1 MRPTHNQKICPLQSY
16 GRPLERAAYFATSNY
31 PLKAASSVQKETP
44 KHHRWFQPPA
54 FAKLRSPPTQ
64 KSFRMW
70 TVDDRDRVENPDE
83 ATAVQLSHSRF
94 LLATTGRN
102 TLTMGT
108 ADPLLVVASD
118 HGRGAQ
124 LAAVVFA
131 GCQLNWSSPSKA
143 QRLPAV
149 FKRTDEEL

>member
-1 MRPTHNQKICPLQSY
+1 VSY
-16 GRPLERAAYFATSNY
+16 GELHKS
-31 PLKAASSVQKETP
+31 
-44 KHHRWFQPPA
+44 
-54 FAKLRSPPTQ
+54 TQ
-64 KSFRMW
+64 KSLRMW
-70 TVDDRDRVENPDE
+70 TVDERDRVENPDE
-83 ATAVQLSHSRF
+83 GTAVQLSKSRF

-118 HGRGAQ
+118 GAKGDE
-124 LAAVVFA
+124 LAAVIFA

-149 FKRTDEEL
+149 FKRTDEELETRFAQDVRKIA